1 MSAKNLVY
9 SSLLLPVL
17 LFMAFFL
24 PLLLYI
30 LPLLFYFSL
39 ACLFTK
45 NNPGLPAARRSIRD
59 FSNPRSPPRLRP
71 FSVSV

>member
-1 MSAKNLVY
+1 MCAKNLVY
-9 SSLLLPVL
+9 ASLLLPVL

-30 LPLLFYFSL
+30 LPLLLYFSL

-45 NNPGLPAARRSIRD
+45 DNPSLPAARRSIRD
-59 FSNPRSPPRLRP
+59 FSSPRSPPA
-71 FSVSV
+71 